1 MRLFEL
7 VLFTSL
13 LLGAGAWLAPPG
25 PRLRFLSPP
34 RRAVV
39 FASAEYTA
47 KLDLLIRK
55 LRASVSER
63 FSNMQICHPLHS

>member
-1 MRLFEL
+1 MRRFALL
-7 VLFTSL
+7 LFTSL

-63 FSNMQICHPLHS
+63 FSNVQICHPLHS

>member
-1 MRLFEL
+1 MRILFA
-7 VLFTSL
+7 SL

-47 KLDLLIRK
+47 ELDLLIRK
-55 LRASVSER
+55 LRASGSE
-63 FSNMQICHPLHS
+63 